1 MASRNCGPS
10 EKKQAALDQKLENLG
25 IRKTDLEEK
34 FIKSSGRGGQKV
46 NKSCSAVF
54 LRHIVT
60 GLSVKVGKHRS
71 LHLNRFLALRAL
83 AEKIDALQSGR
94 QSSDMSDSD
103 RKIQKQKRRRRH
115 KTRKKLAGKQKQ
127 EAQKRV
133 HFKQAQPDPST
144 SHHHGS
150 F

>member
-10 EKKQAALDQKLENLG
+10 EKKQAALEKKLENLG

-46 NKSCSAVF
+46 NKSSSAVF
-54 LRHIVT
+54 LRHTVT

-83 AEKIDALQSGR
+83 AEKIDDLQSGR
-94 QSSDMSDSD
+94 PPSDMSDSD
-103 RKIQKQKRRRRH
+103 RKIQKQKRRRRQ
-115 KTRKKLAGKQKQ
+115 KTRKKLAGSKNKKIKD
-127 EAQKRV
+127 E
-133 HFKQAQPDPST
+133 
-144 SHHHGS
+144 
-150 F
+150 

>member
-1 MASRNCGPS
+1 MASTNSGPS

-34 FIKSSGRGGQKV
+34 FIKASGRGGQKV
-46 NKSCSAVF
+46 NKSSSAVF
-54 LRHIVT
+54 LRHKVT

-83 AEKIDALQSGR
+83 AEKIQALQSGR
-94 QSSDMSDSD
+94 HPSDMSDSD

-115 KTRKKLAGKQKQ
+115 KTRKKLAESKNKKIKD
-127 EAQKRV
+127 E
-133 HFKQAQPDPST
+133 
-144 SHHHGS
+144 
-150 F
+150 